1 MWFVSLLT
9 KGGLTLDKMDFPTK
23 CISLVQYEVFTCP
36 NASNCQWIWF
46 QNGLVLAYLVLDL
59 GMYFGSLNWVEMH
72 YLISA

>member
-1 MWFVSLLT
+1 MYQ
-9 KGGLTLDKMDFPTK
+9 
-23 CISLVQYEVFTCP
+23 LVQYEVFTCP